1 MNAMTKA
8 HEIRRQAAVK
18 WNCKVSEIHFGE
30 CLRMAH
36 NNEDI
41 EMKKITVL
49 EAARQGLIKREDGSA
64 LPLAWAEIGK
74 NRDQVI
80 PFFSGD
86 KITGNGET
94 YTISAVY
101 FSDQGEAIYYR
112 FVERPKIILSLNQ
125 LITFGATKA

>member
-1 MNAMTKA
+1 MNVMTKA
-8 HEIRRQAAVK
+8 HQIRKAAAVK
-18 WNCKVSEIHFGE
+18 FNCPVSEIHFGE

-36 NNEDI
+36 NEEI

-64 LPLAWAEIGK
+64 LPTAWAETNK
-74 NRDQVI
+74 NRDQVV

-101 FSDQGEAIYYR
+101 FSEQGEVIHYR